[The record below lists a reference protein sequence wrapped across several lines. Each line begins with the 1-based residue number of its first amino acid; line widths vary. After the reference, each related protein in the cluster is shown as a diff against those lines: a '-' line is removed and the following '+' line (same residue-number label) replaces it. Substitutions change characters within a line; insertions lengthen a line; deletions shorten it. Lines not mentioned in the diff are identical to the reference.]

1 MIVDYNYKYLIETP
15 GTTGSYTI
23 THKNNK
29 GLIYYPGED
38 DAVGIFWPVVNFY
51 DTNNNLIGITLDSP
65 SGSFYD
71 FYLFQF
77 KQDVSGNLR
86 SGDINFP
93 ISNPT
98 GAANPIFLPLTY
110 HSLVFDVQGN
120 IVQTPKIIT
129 LY

>member
-29 GLIYYPGED
+29 GLIYFPGED
-38 DAVGIFWPVVNFY
+38 DAVGYVWPVVNFY
-51 DTNNNLIGITLDSP
+51 DTNNNLIGITLDAP

-77 KQDVSGNLR
+77 KQDDSANLR

-93 ISNPT
+93 ISNPS
-98 GAANPIFLPLTY
+98 GAGNAIFLPLTY

-120 IVQTPKIIT
+120 IIFTPKIIT